1 MVPIPSLV
9 FAGINILLVVGGLV
23 RSSISIFVW
32 IILGSIELFFYFVAV
47 ILLIVGLA
55 LTIANVPGSIAGLI
69 KE

>member
-32 IILGSIELFFYFVAV
+32 IILGSIELFFYFVGV
-47 ILLIVGLA
+47 VVLIVGWA
-55 LTIANVPGSIAGLI
+55 LTAGQYWRYIGGLI
-69 KE
+69 EE